1 MLRSAFSLCLL
12 TALIAAPIVGRAEAP
27 ATPADKAAPSA
38 TVLIVDLRG
47 DATAAYGYESWK
59 DSMNRT
65 PEGVSVVSS
74 KGAQG
79 NGGFCGTLD
88 APMDL
93 SGMAYIE
100 IALGTGTPNEVPE
113 VTVGL
118 ADADGTLATARIRID
133 QLVPKQPVWLRVPLS
148 AFHESTGA
156 YAGKKPGMDW
166 AKVTQWHC
174 QGDWATKKPFQAVF
188 IALRARR

>member
-1 MLRSAFSLCLL
+1 MKNPASALFLFAALL
-12 TALIAAPIVGRAEAP
+12 AAPIVGRAEAP
-27 ATPADKAAPSA
+27 AAPTDKPAPIEMIA
-38 TVLIVDLRG
+38 DLRG
-47 DATAAYGYESWK
+47 EATPAYGYESWK

-79 NGGFCGTLD
+79 NGGFCGNLD
-88 APMDL
+88 TPMDL

-100 IALGTGTPNEVPE
+100 VALGIGITNEVPE
-113 VTVGL
+113 ITIGL
-118 ADADGTLATARIRID
+118 GDADGTLATARIRVD
-133 QLVPKQPVWLRVPLS
+133 QIMPKQAVWLRVPLS
-148 AFHESTGA
+148 AFHEATGE

>member
-1 MLRSAFSLCLL
+1 MNRSAFSLLL
-12 TALIAAPIVGRAEAP
+12 ITALAATIGHAETP
-27 ATPADKAAPSA
+27 ATAADKAAPSA
-38 TVLIVDLRG
+38 IVMIADLRG
-47 DATAAYGYESWK
+47 EATPAYGYESWK

-65 PEGVSVVSS
+65 VEGVSVVSA

-79 NGGFCGTLD
+79 NGGFCGNLD
-88 APMDL
+88 TAMDL

-100 IALGTGTPNEVPE
+100 MALGTGTANEVPE
-113 VTVGL
+113 VTIGL

-133 QLVPKQPVWLRVPLS
+133 QIVPRQPVWLRVPLS
-148 AFHESTGA
+148 AFHEATGE

-166 AKVTQWHC
+166 SKVTQWHC
-174 QGDWATKKPFQAVF
+174 QGDWTTKKPFQAVF